1 LEIKT
6 KKLKQNLF
14 SWYRN
19 NKRTF
24 SWRNTNDPWK
34 IFLVEIISQ
43 QTQINRADDYY
54 KKFIKEFPSPESMA
68 KSSLKKVLELWS
80 GLGYNNRAKRLY
92 ESSKILSES
101 SFDSINPN
109 FEILPGVG
117 PYTKN
122 AILSFA
128 YGDSVLAID
137 TNLERI
143 ITRYFG
149 VDDAKDY
156 LKRYSQSLLKK
167 VNSKDLNQA
176 FMDFGSMVCT
186 SLSPSCDKCPLE
198 NECSK
203 YFLKTKKSYQKFE
216 GSNRE
221 IRGKVLKFLLNED
234 QISKEELINKLG
246 EEEEKLNK
254 ALYGLQKDNL
264 LNIKKNNII
273 EINSK

>member
-6 KKLKQNLF
+6 RKLKQHLF

-34 IFLVEIISQ
+34 IFLIEIISQ

-54 KKFIKEFPSPESMA
+54 KKFIKEFPTPESMA
-68 KSSLKKVLELWS
+68 RSSLKKVLELWS

-92 ESSKILSES
+92 ESSKMLSES

-186 SLSPSCDKCPLE
+186 SLSPSCDICPLE
-198 NECSK
+198 TECSK
-203 YFLKTKKSYQKFE
+203 YFSKIKKSYQKFE

-221 IRGKVLKFLLNED
+221 IRGKVLKLLLNED

-254 ALYGLQKDNL
+254 ALHGLQKDNL
-264 LNIKKNNII
+264 LIIKKNNII

>member
-1 LEIKT
+1 MEIKT
-6 KKLKQNLF
+6 RKLKQHLF

-34 IFLVEIISQ
+34 IFLIEIISQ

-156 LKRYSQSLLKK
+156 LKRYSQFLLKK

-264 LNIKKNNII
+264 LIIKKNNII

>member
-1 LEIKT
+1 MEIKT
-6 KKLKQNLF
+6 RKLKQHLF

-34 IFLVEIISQ
+34 IFLIEIISQ

-54 KKFIKEFPSPESMA
+54 KKFIKEFPTPESMA
-68 KSSLKKVLELWS
+68 RSSLKKVLELWT

-186 SLSPSCDKCPLE
+186 SLSPSCDICPLE
-198 NECSK
+198 TECSK
-203 YFLKTKKSYQKFE
+203 YFSKIRKSYQKFE

-221 IRGKVLKFLLNED
+221 IRGKVLKLLLNED

-254 ALYGLQKDNL
+254 ALHGLQKDNL
-264 LNIKKNNII
+264 LIIKKNNII

>member
-1 LEIKT
+1 MEIKT
-6 KKLKQNLF
+6 RKLKQHLF

-34 IFLVEIISQ
+34 IFLIEIISQ

-54 KKFIKEFPSPESMA
+54 KKFIKEFPTPESMA
-68 KSSLKKVLELWS
+68 RSSLKKVLELWS

-128 YGDSVLAID
+128 YGDRVLAID

-264 LNIKKNNII
+264 LIIKKNNII

>member
-1 LEIKT
+1 MEIKT
-6 KKLKQNLF
+6 RKLKQHLF

-34 IFLVEIISQ
+34 IFLIEIISQ

-54 KKFIKEFPSPESMA
+54 KKFVKEFPTPESMA
-68 KSSLKKVLELWS
+68 RSSLKKVLELWS

-92 ESSKILSES
+92 ESSKILSKS
-101 SFDSINPN
+101 SFDSIKPN

>member
-1 LEIKT
+1 MEIKT
-6 KKLKQNLF
+6 RKLKQHLF

-34 IFLVEIISQ
+34 IFLIEIISQ

-54 KKFIKEFPSPESMA
+54 KKFIKEFPTPESMA
-68 KSSLKKVLELWS
+68 RSSLKKVLELWS

-92 ESSKILSES
+92 ESSKMLSES

-128 YGDSVLAID
+128 YEDSVLAID

-149 VDDAKDY
+149 VDNAKDY

-186 SLSPSCDKCPLE
+186 SLSPSCDICPLE
-198 NECSK
+198 TECSK
-203 YFLKTKKSYQKFE
+203 YFSKIKKSYQKFE

-221 IRGKVLKFLLNED
+221 IRGKVLKLLLNED
-234 QISKEELINKLG
+234 QISKEELTNKLG

-254 ALYGLQKDNL
+254 ALHGLQKDNL
-264 LNIKKNNII
+264 LIIKKNNII

>member
-1 LEIKT
+1 MEIKT
-6 KKLKQNLF
+6 RKLKQHLF

-34 IFLVEIISQ
+34 IFLIEIISQ

-68 KSSLKKVLELWS
+68 RSSLKKVLELWS

-92 ESSKILSES
+92 ESSKMLSET
-101 SFDSINPN
+101 SFDNINPN

>member
-1 LEIKT
+1 MEIKT
-6 KKLKQNLF
+6 RKLKQHLF

-34 IFLVEIISQ
+34 IFLIEIISQ

-54 KKFIKEFPSPESMA
+54 KKFIKEFPTPESMA
-68 KSSLKKVLELWS
+68 RSSLKKVLELWS

-92 ESSKILSES
+92 ESSKMLSES

-186 SLSPSCDKCPLE
+186 SLSPSCDICPLE
-198 NECSK
+198 TECSK
-203 YFLKTKKSYQKFE
+203 YFSKIKKSYQKFE

-221 IRGKVLKFLLNED
+221 IRGKVLKLLLNED
-234 QISKEELINKLG
+234 QISKEELTNKLG

-254 ALYGLQKDNL
+254 ALHGLQKDNL
-264 LNIKKNNII
+264 LIIKKNNII
-273 EINSK
+273 EINSN

>member
-1 LEIKT
+1 MEIKT
-6 KKLKQNLF
+6 RKLKQHLF

-34 IFLVEIISQ
+34 IFLIEIISQ

-54 KKFIKEFPSPESMA
+54 KKFIKKFPSPESMA

-92 ESSKILSES
+92 ESSKMLSES

-143 ITRYFG
+143 ITRYFR
-149 VDDAKDY
+149 VHDAKDY

-186 SLSPSCDKCPLE
+186 SLSPSCDICPLE
-198 NECSK
+198 TECSK
-203 YFLKTKKSYQKFE
+203 YFSKIKKSYQKFE

-221 IRGKVLKFLLNED
+221 IRGKVLKLLLNED
-234 QISKEELINKLG
+234 QISKEELTNKLG

-254 ALYGLQKDNL
+254 ALHGLQKDNL
-264 LNIKKNNII
+264 LIIKKNNIV

>member
-1 LEIKT
+1 MEIKT
-6 KKLKQNLF
+6 RKLKQHLF

-19 NKRTF
+19 NKRAF

-34 IFLVEIISQ
+34 IFLIEIISQ

-92 ESSKILSES
+92 ESSKILSKS